1 MWINR
6 ELNQE
11 IKTAS
16 ESFAVVVLT
25 GPRQVGKTS
34 LLEKVFPQYNYV
46 SLDSGSLA
54 DMAETRPD
62 DFLLSYPPPVIID
75 EVQYAPAIFRT
86 IKNYVDQHRSQKG
99 LFILS
104 GSQNF
109 MLMKNVSESLAGR
122 AAVLPFLG
130 LSAAEW
136 AAAYTP
142 TQSSDWLEFLWRGS
156 YPELWAD
163 IKRPMPR
170 DRWYQGYLA
179 TYLERDLRNLL
190 KVGNLRDF
198 ERFLRVCAS
207 RCGQTL
213 NMSEM
218 GRDIGISTPTA
229 KEWLGVLQASN
240 MIYLLEPYYRSL
252 GKRLAKSP
260 KLYFTD
266 TGLAAFLMGLQ
277 SVDLLLN
284 SSSAGHLWENHVVSQ
299 WLRWRDWH
307 HPAAALWFW
316 RDQSGNEVDLIIETN
331 QMLFPIECKLK
342 EKPDRHDLKGI
353 NQLIRFYGS
362 NEIGP
367 AYIACRT
374 SQAFNI
380 NQKVTA
386 VPGWTCDNFPQL
398 TG

>member
-6 ELNQE
+6 ELNKE
-11 IKTAS
+11 IAAAS
-16 ESFAVVVLT
+16 KSFAVVVLT

-34 LLEKVFPQYNYV
+34 LLERLFPAYSYV

-54 DMAETRPD
+54 EMAETRPD
-62 DFLLSYPPPVIID
+62 DFLAGYPPPVIID

-86 IKNYVDQHRSQKG
+86 IKNYTDQHRSQKG

-136 AAAYTP
+136 AAAYNP
-142 TQSSDWLEFLWRGS
+142 ARPSDWLEFLWRGS

-163 IKRPMPR
+163 SERPMPR

-190 KVGNLRDF
+190 KVGSLRDF

-218 GRDIGISTPTA
+218 GREIGISTPTV
-229 KEWLGVLQASN
+229 KEWLSVLQASN

-277 SVDLLLN
+277 SADLLLN
-284 SSSAGHLWENHVVSQ
+284 SNYAGHLWENHVVSQ

-331 QMLFPIECKLK
+331 RKLFPIECKFK

-362 NEIGP
+362 DEISA

-374 SQAFNI
+374 SHPFNI
-380 NQKVTA
+380 NREVAA
-386 VPGWTCDNFPQL
+386 VPGWTCDNFPRL
-398 TG
+398 TC